1 VTPSASSYA
10 LAFSLFLLGGLVWE
24 GYQIVLWRLVRRP
37 SSHVVWPTD
46 LGGLTRVL
54 VGILGLMFVAGG
66 IWQFATASS
75 GSEYLMGAAVAM
87 FGVVGAVAA
96 FRGKSPSWLAEES
109 IPTVNEPTRSRS
121 DHHGN

>member
-1 VTPSASSYA
+1 
-10 LAFSLFLLGGLVWE
+10 LGLV
-24 GYQIVLWRLVRRP
+24 GVGLLVNVMFGFVLYSYRRRGAVSRP

-54 VGILGLMFVAGG
+54 VGILGLMIVAGG
-66 IWQFATASS
+66 NWQFATASS

-109 IPTVNEPTRSRS
+109 IPTVNEPTRSRLN
-121 DHHGN
+121 HHRN